1 MSCKLTNGIRLK
13 DCDTPGG
20 VSESYFINVEDVDT
34 LTVTDFQVSALTLKS
49 TATAYKIAFEP
60 QTSNFSSNAVGS
72 RENSSA
78 AFEQACEI
86 KINKID
92 NNVLKQIDA
101 LTKGRHLVIIKKA
114 DGTYEMYFHEGGA
127 KFFANYTT
135 GTALEDASGVTLTAT
150 HRQPSNMLLVS
161 ATVMSSL
168 TIAEETPPVTP

>member
-1 MSCKLTNGIRLK
+1 MICKLTNGISLK

-20 VSESYFINVEDVDT
+20 VSESYFINIEAVDT
-34 LTVTDFQVSALTLKS
+34 LTVTDFQVSELTLKS
-49 TATAYKIAFEP
+49 NAKAYKIAFEP
-60 QTSNFSSNAVGS
+60 QTSNFASNAVGS
-72 RENSSA
+72 VENSSA

-127 KFFANYTT
+127 KFLSNYTT
-135 GTALEDASGVTLTAT
+135 GTAFEDPSGVTLTAT

-161 ATVMSSL
+161 ATVMASL
-168 TIAEETPPVTP
+168 SIAEETVTP

>member
-1 MSCKLTNGIRLK
+1 MICKLTNGISLK

-20 VSESYFINVEDVDT
+20 VSESYFINIEDVDT
-34 LTVTDFQVSALTLKS
+34 LTVTEFQVSDLTLKS

-60 QTSNFSSNAVGS
+60 QTSNFASNAVGS
-72 RENSSA
+72 VENSSA
-78 AFEQACEI
+78 AYEQTCEI

-92 NNVLKQIDA
+92 NNVLEQIDA

-127 KFFANYTT
+127 KFVANYTT

-150 HRQPSNMLLVS
+150 HRQPSNMLIVS
-161 ATVMSSL
+161 ATVIATL
-168 TIAEETPPVTP
+168 TIAEES